1 MEMEM
6 KITGLRTFIVDS
18 SGGRG
23 GPQWVFVKVLTDQ
36 DGLWGLGEGSVT
48 SKATT
53 IAAAIMEHERFLQ
66 VRDPLN
72 IEWLWMQMYLVP
84 LWRVVLVLIF
94 HTSAYPITLSRS
106 N

>member
-1 MEMEM
+1 M
-6 KITGLRTFIVDS
+6 KITDLTTFIVDS
-18 SGGRG
+18 SEGRG

-66 VRDPLN
+66 GRDPLN
-72 IEWLWMQMYLVP
+72 IEWLWQQKP
-84 LWRVVLVLIF
+84 AASWGQGNATPR
-94 HTSAYPITLSRS
+94 RD
-106 N
+106 